1 MRRRYRNG
9 LGSVGLA
16 AIALLTVAG
25 WLWLKNFRTP
35 RPLRSRSPFGEA
47 DGAHGEPESQCRAS
61 HDAGGGDPSSMR
73 PPLLPSGPIHRKAY
87 RPV

>member
-25 WLWLKNFRTP
+25 WLWLKNFP
-35 RPLRSRSPFGEA
+35 QPPASP
-47 DGAHGEPESQCRAS
+47 Q
-61 HDAGGGDPSSMR
+61 
-73 PPLLPSGPIHRKAY
+73 
-87 RPV
+87 